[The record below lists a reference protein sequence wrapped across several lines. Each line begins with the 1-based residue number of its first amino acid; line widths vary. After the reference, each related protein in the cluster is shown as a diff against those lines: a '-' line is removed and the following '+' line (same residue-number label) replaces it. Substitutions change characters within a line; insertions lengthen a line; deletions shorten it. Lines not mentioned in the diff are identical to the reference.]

1 MPFLYVKREREGVT
15 KYREMFFAVQP
26 LGHGCIVL
34 ANSCQF
40 QVVSGPI
47 LQSVGEQDCS
57 DEVVVVA
64 LQGLAPSGNS
74 SANMM
79 SMSMSMSMSN
89 EHLSLAISPGQ
100 AGTHVKLDHDVYLIH
115 DALPHPLIDL
125 FEVRVGRANLLK
137 LSEGLKAIVDDDS

>member
-1 MPFLYVKREREGVT
+1 M
-15 KYREMFFAVQP
+15 QP

-47 LQSVGEQDCS
+47 LRSVGEQDCS

-64 LQGLAPSGNS
+64 LQGLAPSGS
-74 SANMM
+74 SSVNM
-79 SMSMSMSMSN
+79 MSMSMSN

-115 DALPHPLIDL
+115 DALPHPLVDL
-125 FEVRVGRANLLK
+125 FEV
-137 LSEGLKAIVDDDS
+137 